1 MFFFHWD
8 FRNRCMH
15 LDHVYQRFMG
25 DMPFHQWAPCDE
37 SINFDHSRRCII
49 MDEAFDNFTYFFID
63 GDAEEP
69 YFDAAWKPSL
79 WRANTL
85 TYSRLSPAQT
95 GPLCA
100 DDLHRC
106 PPLIAEAE
114 TMVEFYKA
122 KRRWAIAGMK
132 EEQKRQPFKKLY
144 LTPPLLKTKNMW
156 ELRLEYMRER
166 LAAATKHV
174 AGQPVVGIRPPDA
187 CASSGYQV
195 FYVCIPR

>member
-25 DMPFHQWAPCDE
+25 DMPFHQWAPFDDYIDYDDSVRCIMRDE
-37 SINFDHSRRCII
+37 SFN
-49 MDEAFDNFTYFFID
+49 NYTYFFVD

-69 YFDAAWKPSL
+69 YFDAEWKPSL

-85 TYSRLSPAQT
+85 TNSRLSPAQT

-100 DDLHRC
+100 DDIRRC

-114 TMVEFYKA
+114 SMVASYKA
-122 KRRWAIAGMK
+122 KRRSAIEAMK
-132 EEQKRQPFKKLY
+132 REHPFRKISL
-144 LTPPLLKTKNMW
+144 PLSLCKAKHMW

>member
-1 MFFFHWD
+1 MFFFQCD
-8 FRNRCMH
+8 FYNRSMH
-15 LDHVYQRFMG
+15 LDRVYQRFMG
-25 DMPFHQWAPCDE
+25 DMPFHQWAPFDDSIEFGLRSIVQNE
-37 SINFDHSRRCII
+37 S
-49 MDEAFDNFTYFFID
+49 FDNFTYFFID

-85 TYSRLSPAQT
+85 THSRLSPAQT

-114 TMVEFYKA
+114 SMVESYKA
-122 KRRWAIAGMK
+122 KRRLAIADMK
-132 EEQKRQPFKKLY
+132 KQQELDPFGKFSV
-144 LTPPLLKTKNMW
+144 PLSLVKVKNMW

-174 AGQPVVGIRPPDA
+174 AGQQVAGIRPPNWVKA
-187 CASSGYQV
+187 PPRCTV